1 MASKRQALREWH
13 RLFGLLLTDLFNGS
27 PFVVEIEADLSVQ
40 QQLLDVVI
48 VRRGRGRFSGRLP
61 DGLEG
66 LLAHNLITFK
76 SHREALDTW
85 AMKELVGHYVAYRK
99 LVSRS
104 PSDLIAEDQFRL
116 YAVTAR
122 YPQNLS
128 AQVPWQRV
136 QQGVYDCQWGADTI
150 RVIVAGELSREPHN
164 APLHLFSASPD
175 LVGFGGRSY
184 QRHSPN
190 TSHLLI
196 QLFKGLHA
204 EGFPMPYTM
213 EDFRRQFFK
222 DRFSE
227 LTPEEQEDVIKSLP
241 PDVRENVIKSL
252 LRKARKDV
260 IKSLPPEELEDV
272 IKSRPPEERLAGLT
286 EDQIR
291 EYLNRLSPQRPATP
305 RKSRRKT

>member
-1 MASKRQALREWH
+1 MAVNRQALRDCH
-13 RLFGLLLTDLFNGS
+13 RLFGLLLTDLFSGS

-66 LLAHNLITFK
+66 LLAHNLLTFK
-76 SHREALDTW
+76 SHREALDAW

-104 PSDLIAEDQFRL
+104 PSDLLAEDQFRL

-136 QQGVYDCQWGADTI
+136 QAGVYDCQWGADTI
-150 RVIVAGELSREPHN
+150 RVVVAGELPREPHN
-164 APLHLFSASPD
+164 APLHLFSASPE
-175 LVGFGGRSY
+175 LVGFGGRTY
-184 QRHSPN
+184 QRHSRN
-190 TSHLLI
+190 TSGLLI
-196 QLFKGLHA
+196 QLFEGLHA

-213 EDFRRQFFK
+213 EEFQRQFVK
-222 DRFSE
+222 DHFPK
-227 LTPEEQEDVIKSLP
+227 LTPE
-241 PDVRENVIKSL
+241 
-252 LRKARKDV
+252 ARKDV
-260 IKSLPPEELEDV
+260 IKSLPQEEREDM
-272 IKSRPPEERLAGLT
+272 IKSLPPEERLAGLT
-286 EDQIR
+286 EEQIR
-291 EYLNRLSPQRPATP
+291 EYLNRLSAERPAAP
-305 RKSRRKT
+305 RKPRRKT